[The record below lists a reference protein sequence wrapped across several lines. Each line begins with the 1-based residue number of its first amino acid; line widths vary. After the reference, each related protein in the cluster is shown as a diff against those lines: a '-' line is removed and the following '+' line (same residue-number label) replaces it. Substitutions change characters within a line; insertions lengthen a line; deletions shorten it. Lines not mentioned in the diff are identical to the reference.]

1 MFVGGPLWALIATM
15 LIAGAALPLVIV
27 PITGLVVAGA
37 PAGSAGTAGGLF
49 SASRQLGGAFGVAAL
64 GAVLASVGGAD
75 GAAWAM
81 MAAAVVAAIALLGM
95 VVRPHRV
102 R

>member
-1 MFVGGPLWALIATM
+1 
-15 LIAGAALPLVIV
+15 
-27 PITGLVVAGA
+27 
-37 PAGSAGTAGGLF
+37 LF

-75 GAAWAM
+75 GAGWAM
-81 MAAAVVAAIALLGM
+81 MGAAVVAGMALLGM
-95 VVRPHRV
+95 VVRPHRT

>member
-1 MFVGGPLWALIATM
+1 M
-15 LIAGAALPLVIV
+15 LIAGTALPLVIV
-27 PITGLVVAGA
+27 PMTGLIVAGA

-64 GAVLASVGGAD
+64 GAVLASVGGTD
-75 GAAWAM
+75 GAGWAM
-81 MAAAVVAAIALLGM
+81 MGAASVAVMALLGM
-95 VVRPHRV
+95 VVRPHRT